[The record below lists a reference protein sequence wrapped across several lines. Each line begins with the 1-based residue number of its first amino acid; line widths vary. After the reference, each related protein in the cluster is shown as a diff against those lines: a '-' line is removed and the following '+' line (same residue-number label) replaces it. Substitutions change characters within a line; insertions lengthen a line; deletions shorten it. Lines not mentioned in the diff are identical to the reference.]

1 MITKKEPTLRLSF
14 CVEFKKTKEVRT
26 MNKTNKL
33 SNKTIFG
40 YAFGSLADAA
50 SYNFIVMYMLY
61 FLTAIIGLSA
71 GKAGIIISISTIA
84 SAVYGL
90 CIGPMSDNT
99 RSRYGRRRPYLVM
112 GAVLL

>member
-1 MITKKEPTLRLSF
+1 
-14 CVEFKKTKEVRT
+14 

-71 GKAGIIISISTIA
+71 VRQESSFLFLPLHQQYTDY
-84 SAVYGL
+84 V
-90 CIGPMSDNT
+90 
-99 RSRYGRRRPYLVM
+99 LV
-112 GAVLL
+112 L